1 MIVLQV
7 TVLQILEKP
16 EQLTYKLQFY
26 KLLEIRV
33 DNLRKAGYLVIIVGD
48 INTSHHKIDH
58 CDPYEVLIYYL
69 CIYYIL
75 LNKYILIILTYNKIH
90 WIEIFLFT
98 GIL

>member
-1 MIVLQV
+1 MN
-7 TVLQILEKP
+7 ILDKEKKLAVFNLYCPRADPEKP
-16 EQLTYKLQFY
+16 ERLTYKLQFY

-75 LNKYILIILTYNKIH
+75 LNTNENPHL
-90 WIEIFLFT
+90 W
-98 GIL
+98 